1 MRKSGLVFYFCRVVM
16 FCTLCSFY
24 SAQGIEKGQVRV
36 EQEQPLNIQSW
47 KTESGSSVFFVN
59 SQRLPM
65 IDIMVDVD
73 AGSRWDPLG
82 LEGLASVVAGML
94 FKGHY
99 LDGKLVSEEEVG
111 EFFVQNSIIRS
122 VSTSRDKVSISL
134 RLLNEPDVIQKLGHF
149 LQNVLS
155 NPAFN
160 ESILARQKSRSLLAL
175 KESLTRPQ
183 QLALRNLWDKM
194 YPDHPY
200 GRSVTEQS
208 LGNISREEIQT
219 FFRKFWTPERITF
232 SVVGDAKKGELEV
245 FLGDITNFKQKNSF
259 TGFEENIERQKKF
272 NYKKILPPV
281 VFPVAGTV
289 MIEHPAEQSHIWIG
303 APMLARHQ
311 IDDVFPFFVA
321 NYILGGSGFGSR
333 LTTEV
338 REKRGLSYSV
348 FSGFSLLKQKGPFFI
363 GLQTGKQNTS
373 VALKVVQ
380 ETLTDF
386 VRNGP
391 DEIELEKAK
400 TGLIGGFALKLD
412 SNKKALMNLSQIAY
426 YDLPLDYLDNWV
438 DRIASVTT
446 EDVKRVLRTYFVS
459 ENMQTVIVGK

>member
-1 MRKSGLVFYFCRVVM
+1 MRKNRLVFYFCRILI
-16 FCTLCSFY
+16 FCILCPILNV
-24 SAQGIEKGQVRV
+24 QGLEKDLVGVGQS
-36 EQEQPLNIQSW
+36 LDIKSW
-47 KTESGSSVFFVN
+47 KTDSGSSVFFVK

-65 IDIMVDVD
+65 IDVMIDID
-73 AGSRWDPLG
+73 AGSRWDPPG
-82 LEGLASVVAGML
+82 FEGLASLVAGML
-94 FKGHY
+94 LKGHHS
-99 LDGKLVSEEEVG
+99 DGGIVSEEEIG

-134 RLLNEPDVIQKLGHF
+134 RFLNEPEVTHKLGRF
-149 LQNVLS
+149 LQDVLS
-155 NPAFN
+155 KPAFN
-160 ESILARQKSRSLLAL
+160 ESILDRRKSRSLLSL
-175 KESLTRPQ
+175 RESLTRPQ

-200 GRSVTEQS
+200 GRSVSEQS
-208 LGNISREEIQT
+208 LGSVSREELQT
-219 FFRKFWTPERITF
+219 FFRKFWTPERMTF
-232 SVVGDAKKGELEV
+232 SVVGDIEKEDLES
-245 FLGDITNFKQKNSF
+245 LLRDITNFQTKNSF
-259 TGFEENIERQKKF
+259 SQVEENLESQENS

-281 VFPVAGTV
+281 IFPLAETL
-289 MIEHPAEQSHIWIG
+289 MIDHPAEQSHIWIG

-311 IDDVFPFFVA
+311 IEDIFPFFVA

-363 GLQTGKQNTS
+363 GLQTSKQNTT

-380 ETLTDF
+380 ETLTNF
-386 VRNGP
+386 VNNGP
-391 DEIELEKAK
+391 DELELEKAK

-412 SNKKALMNLSQIAY
+412 SNKKVLMNLSQIAY
-426 YDLPLDYLDNWV
+426 YGLPLDYLDNWV
-438 DRIASVTT
+438 DRIASVTK
-446 EDVKRVLRTYFVS
+446 EDVKRVLKTYFVS

>member
-1 MRKSGLVFYFCRVVM
+1 MRKSRLVFYFCRILI
-16 FCTLCSFY
+16 FCTLCPILSV
-24 SAQGIEKGQVRV
+24 QGLEKGQVGV
-36 EQEQPLNIQSW
+36 GQSLNIKSW
-47 KTESGSSVFFVN
+47 KTDSGSSVFFVN

-65 IDIMVDVD
+65 IDVMVDID
-73 AGSRWDPLG
+73 AGSRWDPSG
-82 LEGLASVVAGML
+82 LEGLASLVAGML
-94 FKGHY
+94 LKGHHS
-99 LDGKLVSEEEVG
+99 DGKIVSEEEIG

-134 RLLNEPDVIQKLGHF
+134 RFLNEPEVIQKLGRF

-155 NPAFN
+155 KPEFN

-175 KESLTRPQ
+175 RESLTRPQ

-208 LGNISREEIQT
+208 LGNVSREELQT
-219 FFRKFWTPERITF
+219 FFRKFWTPERMTF
-232 SVVGDAKKGELEV
+232 SVVGDIEEEELES
-245 FLGDITNFKQKNSF
+245 FLGEITNFQPKNSF
-259 TGFEENIERQKKF
+259 SKFEENLERQENF

-281 VFPVAGTV
+281 VFPLAETL
-289 MIEHPAEQSHIWIG
+289 MIDHPAEQSHIWIG

-311 IDDVFPFFVA
+311 IEDIFPFFVA

-363 GLQTGKQNTS
+363 GLQTGKQNTT

-386 VRNGP
+386 VNNGP
-391 DEIELEKAK
+391 DELELEKAK

-426 YDLPLDYLDNWV
+426 YGLPLDYLDNWV
-438 DRIASVTT
+438 DRIASVTK

-459 ENMQTVIVGK
+459 ENMQTVIVGN

>member
-1 MRKSGLVFYFCRVVM
+1 MRKSGLLFFICRVV
-16 FCTLCSFY
+16 TLCILFPISNVQ
-24 SAQGIEKGQVRV
+24 SVEIEQVGAGQR
-36 EQEQPLNIQSW
+36 LDIKNW
-47 KTESGSSVFFVN
+47 KTDGGSSVFFVN

-65 IDIMVDVD
+65 VDVMLDID
-73 AGSRWDPLG
+73 AGSRWDPAG
-82 LEGLASVVAGML
+82 LEGLASMVAGML
-94 FKGHY
+94 LKGHY
-99 LDGKLVSEEEVG
+99 LDGKIVSEEEVG
-111 EFFVQNSIIRS
+111 EFFVQNSILRS
-122 VSTSRDKVSISL
+122 VSTSRDKASISL
-134 RLLNEPDVIQKLGHF
+134 RFLNEPEVIQKLGRF

-155 NPAFN
+155 KPVFD
-160 ESILARQKSRSLLAL
+160 ESILSRQKSRSLLAL
-175 KESLTRPQ
+175 RESLTRPQ

-208 LGNISREEIQT
+208 LGNIRRKELQT
-219 FFRKFWTPERITF
+219 FFRKFWTPERMTF
-232 SVVGDAKKGELEV
+232 SVVGDISDKELES
-245 FLGDITNFKQKNSF
+245 FLSDITDFRPKNSF
-259 TGFEENIERQKKF
+259 SKFEENTERQKNF

-281 VFPVAGTV
+281 VFPLAETLI
-289 MIEHPAEQSHIWIG
+289 IEHPAEQSHIWIG

-311 IDDVFPFFVA
+311 IEDIFPFFVA

-348 FSGFSLLKQKGPFFI
+348 FSGFSLLKQRGPFFI
-363 GLQTGKQNTS
+363 GLQTGKQNTT

-380 ETLTDF
+380 ETLSDF
-386 VRNGP
+386 VNNGP
-391 DEIELEKAK
+391 DQIELEKAK

-426 YDLPLDYLDNWV
+426 YGLPLDYLDDWV
-438 DRIASVTT
+438 DRIASVTK

>member
-1 MRKSGLVFYFCRVVM
+1 MRKRKLISYFCRILI
-16 FCTLCSFY
+16 FCTLCPIPSVQALDK
-24 SAQGIEKGQVRV
+24 AQVGVGQS
-36 EQEQPLNIQSW
+36 LNIKSW
-47 KTESGSSVFFVN
+47 KTDSGSSVFFVN

-65 IDIMVDVD
+65 IDVMLDID
-73 AGSRWDPLG
+73 AGSRWDPSG
-82 LEGLASVVAGML
+82 LEGLASLVAGML

-99 LDGKLVSEEEVG
+99 SDGKIVSEEEIG

-122 VSTSRDKVSISL
+122 VSTSRDKASISI
-134 RLLNEPDVIQKLGHF
+134 RFLNEPEVIQKLGRF

-155 NPAFN
+155 KPEFN
-160 ESILARQKSRSLLAL
+160 ESILARQKRRSLLAL
-175 KESLTRPQ
+175 RESLTRPQ

-200 GRSVTEQS
+200 GRGVTEQS
-208 LGNISREEIQT
+208 LGNVSREELQT
-219 FFRKFWTPERITF
+219 FFRKFWTPERMTF
-232 SVVGDAKKGELEV
+232 SVVGDIEERELES
-245 FLGDITNFKQKNSF
+245 FLGNITNFQSKHSF
-259 TGFEENIERQKKF
+259 SKFEEKLERQENF

-281 VFPVAGTV
+281 VFPLAETL
-289 MIEHPAEQSHIWIG
+289 MIDHPAEQSHIWIG

-311 IDDVFPFFVA
+311 IEDIFPFFVA

-333 LTTEV
+333 LTSEV

-363 GLQTGKQNTS
+363 GLQTGKQNTT

-386 VRNGP
+386 VNNGP
-391 DEIELEKAK
+391 DELELEKAK

-426 YDLPLDYLDNWV
+426 YGLPLDYLDNWV
-438 DRIASVTT
+438 DRIASVTK

-459 ENMQTVIVGK
+459 ENMQTVVVGN

>member
-1 MRKSGLVFYFCRVVM
+1 MRISKLAFYFRRILI
-16 FCTLCSFY
+16 FCILFPILSVY
-24 SAQGIEKGQVRV
+24 GLEKGRAGVDQS
-36 EQEQPLNIQSW
+36 LNIKNW
-47 KTESGSSVFFVN
+47 KTDSGSSVFFVN

-65 IDIMVDVD
+65 IDVMLDID
-73 AGSRWDPLG
+73 AGSRWDPAG
-82 LEGLASVVAGML
+82 LEGLASLVAGML
-94 FKGHY
+94 LKGHY
-99 LDGKLVSEEEVG
+99 SDGKIVSEEEIG
-111 EFFVQNSIIRS
+111 EFFVQNSVIRS
-122 VSTSRDKVSISL
+122 VSTSRDKASISL
-134 RLLNEPDVIQKLGHF
+134 RFLNEPEVIQKLGLF
-149 LQNVLS
+149 FQNVFS
-155 NPAFN
+155 KPEFN
-160 ESILARQKSRSLLAL
+160 ESILTRQKTRSLLAL
-175 KESLTRPQ
+175 RESLTRPQ
-183 QLALRNLWDKM
+183 QIALRNLWDKM

-208 LGNISREEIQT
+208 LGSISREELQT
-219 FFRKFWTPERITF
+219 FFRKFWTPERMTF
-232 SVVGDAKKGELEV
+232 SVVGDIKKEELES
-245 FLGDITNFKQKNSF
+245 FLGDITNFRPKNSF
-259 TGFEENIERQKKF
+259 AKFEENLERQENF

-281 VFPVAGTV
+281 IFPVAETV
-289 MIEHPAEQSHIWIG
+289 VIEHPAEQSHIWIG

-311 IDDVFPFFVA
+311 IEDIFPFFVA

-363 GLQTGKQNTS
+363 GLQTGKQNTTL
-373 VALKVVQ
+373 ALKVVQ

-386 VRNGP
+386 VSNGP
-391 DEIELEKAK
+391 DDIELEKAK

-426 YDLPLDYLDNWV
+426 YGLPLDYLDNWV
-438 DRIASVTT
+438 DRIASVTK

>member
-1 MRKSGLVFYFCRVVM
+1 MRKNRLVFYFCRILI
-16 FCTLCSFY
+16 FCTLCPILNV
-24 SAQGIEKGQVRV
+24 QGLEKGRV
-36 EQEQPLNIQSW
+36 GVGQSLNIKSW
-47 KTESGSSVFFVN
+47 KTDSGSSVFFVN

-65 IDIMVDVD
+65 IDVMVDID
-73 AGSRWDPLG
+73 AGSRWDPSG
-82 LEGLASVVAGML
+82 LEGLASLVAGML
-94 FKGHY
+94 LKGHHS
-99 LDGKLVSEEEVG
+99 DGGMVSEEEIG

-134 RLLNEPDVIQKLGHF
+134 RFLNEPEVIQKLGRF
-149 LQNVLS
+149 LQDVLS
-155 NPAFN
+155 EPEFN
-160 ESILARQKSRSLLAL
+160 ESILDRRKSRSVLGLR
-175 KESLTRPQ
+175 ESLTRPQ

-208 LGNISREEIQT
+208 LGSISREELHT
-219 FFRKFWTPERITF
+219 FFRKFWTPERMTF
-232 SVVGDAKKGELEV
+232 SVVGDIEKEDLEF
-245 FLGDITNFKQKNSF
+245 FLRDITNFQPKNSF
-259 TGFEENIERQKKF
+259 SRFEENLERRENT

-281 VFPVAGTV
+281 VFPLAETL
-289 MIEHPAEQSHIWIG
+289 MIDHPAEQSHIWIG

-311 IDDVFPFFVA
+311 IDDIFPFFVA

-363 GLQTGKQNTS
+363 GLQTSKQNTT

-386 VRNGP
+386 VNNGP
-391 DEIELEKAK
+391 DELELEKAK

-426 YDLPLDYLDNWV
+426 YGLPLDYLDNWV
-438 DRIASVTT
+438 ERIASVTK
-446 EDVKRVLRTYFVS
+446 EDVKRVLKTYFVS
-459 ENMQTVIVGK
+459 ENMQTVIVGN

>member
-1 MRKSGLVFYFCRVVM
+1 MRISRLVFYFRKILI
-16 FCTLCSFY
+16 FCILCPILSV
-24 SAQGIEKGQVRV
+24 QGLEKGRAGVDQS
-36 EQEQPLNIQSW
+36 LNIKNW
-47 KTESGSSVFFVN
+47 KTDSGSSVFFVN

-65 IDIMVDVD
+65 IDVMLDID
-73 AGSRWDPLG
+73 AGSRWDPAG
-82 LEGLASVVAGML
+82 LEGLASLVAGML
-94 FKGHY
+94 LKGHSS
-99 LDGKLVSEEEVG
+99 DGKIVSEEEIG

-122 VSTSRDKVSISL
+122 VSTSRDKASISL
-134 RLLNEPDVIQKLGHF
+134 RFLNEPEVIQKLGRF
-149 LQNVLS
+149 LQNVFS
-155 NPAFN
+155 KPEFN
-160 ESILARQKSRSLLAL
+160 ESILTRQKSRSLLAL
-175 KESLTRPQ
+175 RESLTRPQ

-208 LGNISREEIQT
+208 LGSISREELQT
-219 FFRKFWTPERITF
+219 FFRKFWTPERMTF
-232 SVVGDAKKGELEV
+232 SVVGDIEEEELES
-245 FLGDITNFKQKNSF
+245 FLGDITNFGAKNSF
-259 TGFEENIERQKKF
+259 SKFEENLERQENF

-281 VFPVAGTV
+281 VFPLAETL
-289 MIEHPAEQSHIWIG
+289 MIDLPAEQSHIWIG

-311 IDDVFPFFVA
+311 IEDIFPFFVA

-363 GLQTGKQNTS
+363 GLQTGKQNTT

-386 VRNGP
+386 VNNGP
-391 DEIELEKAK
+391 DELELEKAK

-426 YDLPLDYLDNWV
+426 YGLPLDYLDNWV
-438 DRIASVTT
+438 DRIASVTK

-459 ENMQTVIVGK
+459 ENMQTVIVGN

>member
-1 MRKSGLVFYFCRVVM
+1 MRKSRLVFYFCRILI
-16 FCTLCSFY
+16 FCILCPILSV
-24 SAQGIEKGQVRV
+24 QGLEKGQVGV
-36 EQEQPLNIQSW
+36 DQSLNIKSW
-47 KTESGSSVFFVN
+47 KTDSGSSVFFVN

-65 IDIMVDVD
+65 IDVMLDID
-73 AGSRWDPLG
+73 AGSRWDPAG
-82 LEGLASVVAGML
+82 LEGLASLVAGML
-94 FKGHY
+94 LKGHY
-99 LDGKLVSEEEVG
+99 SDGKIVSEEEIG

-122 VSTSRDKVSISL
+122 VSTSRDKASISL
-134 RLLNEPDVIQKLGHF
+134 RFLNEPEVIQKLGRF
-149 LQNVLS
+149 LQNVFS
-155 NPAFN
+155 KPEFN

-175 KESLTRPQ
+175 RESLTRPQ

-208 LGNISREEIQT
+208 LGNISREELQT
-219 FFRKFWTPERITF
+219 FFRKFWTPERMTF
-232 SVVGDAKKGELEV
+232 SVVGDIEEEELES
-245 FLGDITNFKQKNSF
+245 FLGDITNFRPKNSF
-259 TGFEENIERQKKF
+259 SKFEENLERQENF

-281 VFPVAGTV
+281 VFPLAETL
-289 MIEHPAEQSHIWIG
+289 MIDHPAEQSHIWIG

-311 IDDVFPFFVA
+311 IEDIFPFFVA

-363 GLQTGKQNTS
+363 GLQTGKQNTT

-386 VRNGP
+386 VNNGP
-391 DEIELEKAK
+391 DELELEKAK

-426 YDLPLDYLDNWV
+426 YGLPLDYLDNWV
-438 DRIASVTT
+438 DRIASVTK

-459 ENMQTVIVGK
+459 ENMQTVIVGN

>member
-1 MRKSGLVFYFCRVVM
+1 MRKRRLISYFCRILI
-16 FCTLCSFY
+16 FCTLCPIPSVQALDK
-24 SAQGIEKGQVRV
+24 AQVGVGQS
-36 EQEQPLNIQSW
+36 LNIKSW
-47 KTESGSSVFFVN
+47 KTDSGSSVFFVN

-65 IDIMVDVD
+65 IDVMLDID
-73 AGSRWDPLG
+73 AGSRWDPSG
-82 LEGLASVVAGML
+82 LEGLASLVAGML

-99 LDGKLVSEEEVG
+99 SDGKIVSEEEIG

-122 VSTSRDKVSISL
+122 VRTSRDKASISI
-134 RLLNEPDVIQKLGHF
+134 RFLNEPEIIQKLGRF

-155 NPAFN
+155 KPEFN
-160 ESILARQKSRSLLAL
+160 ESILARQKRRSLLAL
-175 KESLTRPQ
+175 RESLTRPQ

-200 GRSVTEQS
+200 GRGVTEQS
-208 LGNISREEIQT
+208 LGNVSREELQT
-219 FFRKFWTPERITF
+219 FFRKFWTPERMTF
-232 SVVGDAKKGELEV
+232 SVVGDIEERELESL
-245 FLGDITNFKQKNSF
+245 LGNITNFRPKHSF
-259 TGFEENIERQKKF
+259 SKFEERLEGQENF

-281 VFPVAGTV
+281 VFPLAETL
-289 MIEHPAEQSHIWIG
+289 MIDHPAEQSHIWIG

-311 IDDVFPFFVA
+311 IEDIFPFFVA

-333 LTTEV
+333 LTSEV

-363 GLQTGKQNTS
+363 GLQTGKQNTT

-386 VRNGP
+386 VNNGP
-391 DEIELEKAK
+391 DELELEKAK

-412 SNKKALMNLSQIAY
+412 SNKKVLMNLSQIAY
-426 YDLPLDYLDNWV
+426 YGLPLDYLDNWV
-438 DRIASVTT
+438 DRIASVTK
-446 EDVKRVLRTYFVS
+446 EDVKRVLKTYFVS
-459 ENMQTVIVGK
+459 ENMQTVIVGN

>member
-1 MRKSGLVFYFCRVVM
+1 MKKSRVFYFCGILI
-16 FCTLCSFY
+16 FCTLYPIF
-24 SAQGIEKGQVRV
+24 SALSLEKEQVAVDQR
-36 EQEQPLNIQSW
+36 LNIKTW
-47 KTESGSSVFFVN
+47 KTETGSSVFFVN

-65 IDIMVDVD
+65 IDVLVDVD
-73 AGSRWDPLG
+73 AGSRWDPSG
-82 LEGLASVVAGML
+82 LEGLASLVAGML
-94 FKGHY
+94 LKGHHSVR
-99 LDGKLVSEEEVG
+99 KIVSEEEVG
-111 EFFVQNSIIRS
+111 EFFVKNSIVRS

-134 RLLNEPDVIQKLGHF
+134 RFLNEPEIIQKLGRF

-155 NPAFN
+155 KPAFN
-160 ESILARQKSRSLLAL
+160 ETILERQKSRILLAL
-175 KESLTRPQ
+175 RESLTRPQ

-208 LGNISREEIQT
+208 LGNVSREELQT
-219 FFRKFWTPERITF
+219 FFRKFWTPERMTF
-232 SVVGDAKKGELEV
+232 SVVGDVKHEELES
-245 FLGDITNFKQKNSF
+245 FLADITNFQPKNSF
-259 TGFEENIERQKKF
+259 SKFEEDQERQQNF

-281 VFPVAGTV
+281 VFPLAET
-289 MIEHPAEQSHIWIG
+289 ITIDHPAEQSHIWIG

-311 IDDVFPFFVA
+311 IEDIFPFFVA

-363 GLQTGKQNTS
+363 GLQTGKQNTN

-380 ETLTDF
+380 KTLTDF
-386 VRNGP
+386 VNNGP

-412 SNKKALMNLSQIAY
+412 SNKKVLMNLSQIAY
-426 YDLPLDYLDNWV
+426 YGLPLDYLDNWV
-438 DRIASVTT
+438 DRIASVTK
-446 EDVKRVLRTYFVS
+446 EDVKRVLKTYFVS

>member
-1 MRKSGLVFYFCRVVM
+1 MRKSGLVFYLRRILIFCI
-16 FCTLCSFY
+16 LCPILSV
-24 SAQGIEKGQVRV
+24 QGLEKGRV
-36 EQEQPLNIQSW
+36 GEDQSLNIKSW
-47 KTESGSSVFFVN
+47 KTDSGSSVFFVN

-65 IDIMVDVD
+65 IDVMLDID
-73 AGSRWDPLG
+73 AGSRWDPAG
-82 LEGLASVVAGML
+82 LEGLASLVAGML
-94 FKGHY
+94 LKGHY
-99 LDGKLVSEEEVG
+99 SDGKIVSEEEIG

-122 VSTSRDKVSISL
+122 VSTSRDKASISL
-134 RLLNEPDVIQKLGHF
+134 RFLNEPEVIQKLGRF
-149 LQNVLS
+149 LQNVFS
-155 NPAFN
+155 KPEFN
-160 ESILARQKSRSLLAL
+160 ESILTRQKSRSSLAL
-175 KESLTRPQ
+175 RESLTRPQ
-183 QLALRNLWDKM
+183 QIALRNLWDKM

-208 LGNISREEIQT
+208 LGNISREELQT
-219 FFRKFWTPERITF
+219 FFRKFWTPERMTF
-232 SVVGDAKKGELEV
+232 SVVGDIQQEELES
-245 FLGDITNFKQKNSF
+245 FLGDITNFRPKNSF
-259 TGFEENIERQKKF
+259 SKFEENLERQENF

-281 VFPVAGTV
+281 VFPLAETL
-289 MIEHPAEQSHIWIG
+289 MIDHPAEQSHIWIG

-311 IDDVFPFFVA
+311 IEDIFPFFVA

-363 GLQTGKQNTS
+363 GLQTGKQNTT

-386 VRNGP
+386 VNNGP
-391 DEIELEKAK
+391 DELELEKAK

-426 YDLPLDYLDNWV
+426 YGLPLDYLDNWV
-438 DRIASVTT
+438 DRIALVTK
-446 EDVKRVLRTYFVS
+446 EDVKRVLRKYFVS
-459 ENMQTVIVGK
+459 ENMQTVIVGN

>member
-1 MRKSGLVFYFCRVVM
+1 MTKSRLVFYFCRILI
-16 FCTLCSFY
+16 FSTLCPIISV
-24 SAQGIEKGQVRV
+24 QGFEKGEVAVGQS
-36 EQEQPLNIQSW
+36 LNIKSW
-47 KTESGSSVFFVN
+47 KTDSGSSVFFVN

-65 IDIMVDVD
+65 IDVILDID
-73 AGSRWDPLG
+73 AGSRWDPSG
-82 LEGLASVVAGML
+82 LAGLASMVAGML
-94 FKGHY
+94 FKGHHS
-99 LDGKLVSEEEVG
+99 DGKIVSEEEIG

-122 VSTSRDKVSISL
+122 VSTSRDKASISL
-134 RLLNEPDVIQKLGHF
+134 RFLNEPEVIQKLGLF
-149 LQNVLS
+149 LKNVLS
-155 NPAFN
+155 KPDFN

-175 KESLTRPQ
+175 RESLTRPQ

-200 GRSVTEQS
+200 GRSVTEQT
-208 LGNISREEIQT
+208 LANISREELHT
-219 FFRKFWTPERITF
+219 FFRKFWTPERMTF
-232 SVVGDAKKGELEV
+232 SVVGDIKEMELKS
-245 FLGDITNFKQKNSF
+245 FLVDISNFRQKNSF
-259 TGFEENIERQKKF
+259 SKFEENLETQENF

-281 VFPVAGTV
+281 IFPLAETL
-289 MIEHPAEQSHIWIG
+289 MIDHPAEQSHIWIG
-303 APMLARHQ
+303 TPMLARHQ
-311 IDDVFPFFVA
+311 IDDIFPFFVA

-333 LTTEV
+333 LTMEV

-363 GLQTGKQNTS
+363 GLQTGKQNTT

-386 VRNGP
+386 VNNGP
-391 DEIELEKAK
+391 DELELEKAK

-426 YDLPLDYLDNWV
+426 YGLPLDYLDNWV
-438 DRIASVTT
+438 DRIASVTK

-459 ENMQTVIVGK
+459 ENMQTVIVGN

>member
-1 MRKSGLVFYFCRVVM
+1 MRKSRLVFYFCRILI
-16 FCTLCSFY
+16 FCTLCPILSV
-24 SAQGIEKGQVRV
+24 QGLEKGQVGV
-36 EQEQPLNIQSW
+36 GQSLNIKSW
-47 KTESGSSVFFVN
+47 KTDSGSSVFFVN

-65 IDIMVDVD
+65 IDVMVDID
-73 AGSRWDPLG
+73 AGSRWDPSG
-82 LEGLASVVAGML
+82 LEGLASLVAGML
-94 FKGHY
+94 LKGHHS
-99 LDGKLVSEEEVG
+99 DGGIVSEEEIG

-134 RLLNEPDVIQKLGHF
+134 RFLNEPEVIQKLGRF
-149 LQNVLS
+149 LQDVLS
-155 NPAFN
+155 KPEFN

-175 KESLTRPQ
+175 RESLTRPQ

-208 LGNISREEIQT
+208 LGNVSREELQT
-219 FFRKFWTPERITF
+219 FFRKFWTPERMTF
-232 SVVGDAKKGELEV
+232 SVVGDIEKEDLES
-245 FLGDITNFKQKNSF
+245 FLGDITNFQPKNSF
-259 TGFEENIERQKKF
+259 SKFEENLERQENF

-281 VFPVAGTV
+281 VFPLAETL
-289 MIEHPAEQSHIWIG
+289 MIDHPAEQSHIWIG

-311 IDDVFPFFVA
+311 IDDIFPFFVA

-363 GLQTGKQNTS
+363 GLQTGKQNTT

-386 VRNGP
+386 VNNGP

-426 YDLPLDYLDNWV
+426 YGLPLDYLDNWV
-438 DRIASVTT
+438 DRIASVTK
-446 EDVKRVLRTYFVS
+446 EDVKRVLKTYFVS
-459 ENMQTVIVGK
+459 ENMQTVIVGN

>member
-1 MRKSGLVFYFCRVVM
+1 MRKSGLVFYLRRILIFCI
-16 FCTLCSFY
+16 LCPILSV
-24 SAQGIEKGQVRV
+24 QGLEKGRV
-36 EQEQPLNIQSW
+36 GEDQSLNIKSW
-47 KTESGSSVFFVN
+47 KTDSGSSVFFVN

-65 IDIMVDVD
+65 IDVMLDID
-73 AGSRWDPLG
+73 AGSRWDPAG
-82 LEGLASVVAGML
+82 LEGLASLVAGML
-94 FKGHY
+94 LKGHY
-99 LDGKLVSEEEVG
+99 SDGKIVSEEEIG

-122 VSTSRDKVSISL
+122 VSTSRDKASISL
-134 RLLNEPDVIQKLGHF
+134 RFLNEPEVIQKLGRF
-149 LQNVLS
+149 LQNVFS
-155 NPAFN
+155 KPEFN
-160 ESILARQKSRSLLAL
+160 ESILTRQKSRSLLAL
-175 KESLTRPQ
+175 RESLTRPQ
-183 QLALRNLWDKM
+183 QIALRNLWDKM

-208 LGNISREEIQT
+208 LGSISREELQT
-219 FFRKFWTPERITF
+219 FFRKFWTPERMTF
-232 SVVGDAKKGELEV
+232 SVVGDVEKEMLES
-245 FLGDITNFKQKNSF
+245 FLGDITNFRPKNSF
-259 TGFEENIERQKKF
+259 SKLQENLERQETF

-281 VFPVAGTV
+281 VFPLANTI
-289 MIEHPAEQSHIWIG
+289 MIDHPAEQSHIWIG

-311 IDDVFPFFVA
+311 IEDIFPFFVA

-363 GLQTGKQNTS
+363 GLQTGKQNTT

-380 ETLTDF
+380 ETLIDF
-386 VRNGP
+386 VNNGP
-391 DEIELEKAK
+391 DELELEKAK

-426 YDLPLDYLDNWV
+426 YGLPLDYLDNWV
-438 DRIASVTT
+438 DRIASVTK

-459 ENMQTVIVGK
+459 ENMQTVIVGN

>member
-1 MRKSGLVFYFCRVVM
+1 MRKSRLVFYFCRILI
-16 FCTLCSFY
+16 FCTICPIFSV
-24 SAQGIEKGQVRV
+24 QGLEKRQVEVGQT
-36 EQEQPLNIQSW
+36 LNIKSW
-47 KTESGSSVFFVN
+47 KTDGGSSVFFVK

-65 IDIMVDVD
+65 VDITVDID
-73 AGSRWDPLG
+73 AGSRWDPSG
-82 LEGLASVVAGML
+82 LEGLASLVAGML
-94 FKGHY
+94 LKGHGSK
-99 LDGKLVSEEEVG
+99 GKIVSEEEVG

-122 VSTSRDKVSISL
+122 VSTSRDKASISL
-134 RLLNEPDVIQKLGHF
+134 RFLNEPEVIKKLGRF

-155 NPAFN
+155 KPEFN
-160 ESILARQKSRSLLAL
+160 ESILARQKSRSLLSL
-175 KESLTRPQ
+175 RESLTRPQ

-208 LGNISREEIQT
+208 LGNVSREELQT
-219 FFRKFWTPERITF
+219 FFHKFWIPERMTF
-232 SVVGDAKKGELEV
+232 SVVGDIKSEELKS
-245 FLGDITNFKQKNSF
+245 FLDTITNFRPKNSF
-259 TGFEENIERQKKF
+259 SKFEENLEKQESF

-281 VFPVAGTV
+281 VFPVAETLV
-289 MIEHPAEQSHIWIG
+289 IDHPAEQSHIWIG

-311 IDDVFPFFVA
+311 IEDIFPFFVA

-363 GLQTGKQNTS
+363 GLQTGKENTT

-380 ETLTDF
+380 EVLTDF
-386 VRNGP
+386 VNNGP

-426 YDLPLDYLDNWV
+426 YGLPLDYLDNWV
-438 DRIASVTT
+438 DRIASVTR

-459 ENMQTVIVGK
+459 ENMQIVIVGK